1 MQSVVGET
9 SDSMRCALWRSCQ
22 TNSDPGFLAV
32 AIAPAACVGPSGRRS
47 VFTT

>member
-22 TNSDPGFLAV
+22 TNSDPGFFPLL
-32 AIAPAACVGPSGRRS
+32 
-47 VFTT
+47 